1 MPALCRRPL
10 ISFAK
15 SAMLSEMVMPAI
27 RPARAS
33 DLRRLL
39 PLVKA
44 YYAFDAIE
52 FDVTTVRVALSQ
64 LLKDKGLGR
73 VWTIDT
79 SRGLAGY
86 AVVAFSYDL
95 EFGGR
100 EAIITD
106 LFVSARYRRKG
117 YGARL
122 LSMIIAFCR
131 RTALY
136 EIELQVTRE
145 NREAMAFYKA
155 FGFRDRR
162 RTVLTLDL
170 RQA

>member
-1 MPALCRRPL
+1 
-10 ISFAK
+10 
-15 SAMLSEMVMPAI
+15 MLPEMAPHTI

-33 DLRRLL
+33 DLPRLL

-52 FDVTTVRVALSQ
+52 YDANTLRVALSR
-64 LLKDKGLGR
+64 LLKDKSLGR
-73 VWTIDT
+73 AWAIDT
-79 SRGLAGY
+79 GGGLAGY
-86 AVVAFSYDL
+86 AVLAFSYDL

-106 LFVSARYRRKG
+106 LFISARYRRRG

-122 LSMIIAFCR
+122 LSMIIAYCR

-136 EIELQVTRE
+136 EIELHVTRE
-145 NREAMAFYKA
+145 NRAAMAFYKS
-155 FGFRDRR
+155 FGFLDRR

-170 RQA
+170 QQT

>member
-1 MPALCRRPL
+1 MTAH
-10 ISFAK
+10 K
-15 SAMLSEMVMPAI
+15 I
-27 RPARAS
+27 RPARAA

-44 YYAFDAIE
+44 YYAFDGIAY
-52 FDVTTVRVALSQ
+52 DGKTLRAALAR
-64 LLKDKGLGR
+64 LLKDKALGR
-73 VWTIDT
+73 VWIIDT
-79 SRGLAGY
+79 GRALAGY
-86 AVVAFSYDL
+86 AVLAFSYGL

-100 EAIITD
+100 EAIVTD
-106 LFVSARYRRKG
+106 LFISTRHRRRG

-136 EIELQVTRE
+136 EIELHVTRE
-145 NREAMAFYKA
+145 NRAAMAFYKS
-155 FGFRDRR
+155 FGFVDRR

-170 RQA
+170 HQA

>member
-1 MPALCRRPL
+1 M
-10 ISFAK
+10 ISFATK
-15 SAMLSEMVMPAI
+15 AMWTEMAPHTI

-33 DLRRLL
+33 DVSRLL

-44 YYAFDAIE
+44 YYAFDGIAY
-52 FDVTTVRVALSQ
+52 DADSLRAALSR
-64 LLKDKGLGR
+64 LLKDKRLGR

-79 SRGLAGY
+79 GRGLAGY
-86 AVVAFSYDL
+86 AVLAFSYDL

-100 EAIITD
+100 EAIVTD
-106 LFVSARYRRKG
+106 LFISARYRRKG

-136 EIELQVTRE
+136 EIELHVTRE
-145 NREAMAFYKA
+145 NRAAMAFYKS
-155 FGFRDRR
+155 FGFIDRR
-162 RTVLTLDL
+162 RTVLTLDVK
-170 RQA
+170 QA